1 MKSVLKQSAIKL
13 YNTYENVLFYSSI
26 MVAVKPL
33 HLYTE
38 HRRHKYI
45 NQLFFWD
52 WYAQNGMA
60 RLFWKGIQTLFMKE
74 AFQLNSRMDCYCS
87 KLAKLYGVPQRHS
100 IREMFSFH
108 RKVYFGLIDIYEFK
122 QFQFCPRSTCDINVA
137 CLQLD
142 KSQVLTF
149 YDGGFRNWVY
159 TRKRRCWCMHCTVVH
174 VRMHPRCDLT

>member
-100 IREMFSFH
+100 IIAMKCLAFTEKSILVWSTFMNLSNFSFVLGQLVILMWH
-108 RKVYFGLIDIYEFK
+108 A
-122 QFQFCPRSTCDINVA
+122 SSWINH
-137 CLQLD
+137 
-142 KSQVLTF
+142 KF
-149 YDGGFRNWVY
+149 
-159 TRKRRCWCMHCTVVH
+159 
-174 VRMHPRCDLT
+174 